1 MFQTTTKTKTRGK
14 TMNNNTELYFV
25 GSYEDGF
32 GMYSTLVK
40 DSNGFHRVKNDNEL
54 MKILNVNGISVN
66 AFINEQCD
74 CRDAI
79 IASSRVGK
87 INLMCK
93 MDGRGLWNVATK
105 EILEIAGL

>member
-1 MFQTTTKTKTRGK
+1 
-14 TMNNNTELYFV
+14 MNNNTELYFV
-25 GSYEDGF
+25 GSYIEGF

-54 MKILNVNGISVN
+54 MKILNANGISVN

-74 CRDAI
+74 CRDAM

-87 INLMCK
+87 IKLMCK